1 MGSVLTYLHVYSNQ
15 VNKTS
20 ILLKIILVDFIL
32 TIVSILISYLFGQFG
47 GREYWEFNP
56 LFALPILLG
65 WILFIIHFFKT
76 IPSLKN
82 QPVFVWMWLTGLLF
96 FLFTFL
102 ESYLWLFP
110 YFRNNIINEMTIQW
124 KSYGSMVGAWNM
136 LVYGCSLFLMGKMS
150 GDKNYGYS
158 RIAFILYF
166 TGLTNL
172 MFNWGHH
179 IYTLPTHPYIQHIS
193 YLVSM
198 TELFIFGKIIFDWKK
213 TYLSAKQ
220 LIHHAS
226 YPFILAADF
235 WIFLSLILA
244 IAMSVPAIN
253 LYTHGTHITV
263 AHAMG
268 TTIGI
273 NSFLLIA
280 FAIDIFTLDQITP
293 IQKNKYFKYGFWI
306 TNISLLLFWISLI
319 GAGIRKSIWQMSIHP
334 MPFSS
339 MMLSLKPFFIV
350 FALAGFSLLIGF
362 ICIILPLLKHRL
374 KTNTND

>member
-1 MGSVLTYLHVYSNQ
+1 
-15 VNKTS
+15 
-20 ILLKIILVDFIL
+20 
-32 TIVSILISYLFGQFG
+32 
-47 GREYWEFNP
+47 
-56 LFALPILLG
+56 
-65 WILFIIHFFKT
+65 
-76 IPSLKN
+76 
-82 QPVFVWMWLTGLLF
+82 
-96 FLFTFL
+96 
-102 ESYLWLFP
+102 
-110 YFRNNIINEMTIQW
+110 
-124 KSYGSMVGAWNM
+124 
-136 LVYGCSLFLMGKMS
+136 
-150 GDKNYGYS
+150 
-158 RIAFILYF
+158 
-166 TGLTNL
+166 
-172 MFNWGHH
+172 
-179 IYTLPTHPYIQHIS
+179 
-193 YLVSM
+193 
-198 TELFIFGKIIFDWKK
+198 
-213 TYLSAKQ
+213 
-220 LIHHAS
+220 
-226 YPFILAADF
+226 
-235 WIFLSLILA
+235 
-244 IAMSVPAIN
+244 MSVPAIN